1 MRTRVSAG
9 LLVVAVGVLAVGV
22 VPASAKTI
30 SSSQLKTLENNLAKG
45 KHITYEAT
53 YKSVQ
58 GAQTQTVTIAQAP
71 PKSNFSTSGG
81 EVVDTGSKTFYCS
94 TQGSAETC
102 INAGTSNPF
111 LGLEDIF
118 SSSTALGAFAEAKE
132 GLIARA
138 LGVKVTESSGS
149 FGGQAS
155 SCVTVTVK
163 GKGGKYCVTKQGILS
178 YSGGASS
185 YFELVKFSTSPPAS
199 LFALPAGATTETLPG
214 GVSIP

>member
-1 MRTRVSAG
+1 M
-9 LLVVAVGVLAVGV
+9 VAVGVLAVGV

-30 SSSQLKTLENNLAKG
+30 SSSQLKAIENNLAKG

-53 YKSVQ
+53 YKSVS
-58 GAQTQTVTIAQAP
+58 GTQTQTVTIAQSP
-71 PKSNFSTSGG
+71 PKSNFSSSGG
-81 EVVDTGSKTFYCS
+81 EVVDTGSKTYYCS

-102 INAGTSNPF
+102 FNAGTSNPF
-111 LGLEDIF
+111 VGLEDIF
-118 SSSTALGAFAEAKE
+118 SSSAALGAFSEAKE

-138 LGVKVTESSGS
+138 LGVKVVESGGS
-149 FGGQAS
+149 YGGQAS
-155 SCVTVTVK
+155 TCVTVSVK

-178 YSGGASS
+178 YSGTAGS
-185 YFELVKFSTSPPAS
+185 YFELVKYSTSPPAS